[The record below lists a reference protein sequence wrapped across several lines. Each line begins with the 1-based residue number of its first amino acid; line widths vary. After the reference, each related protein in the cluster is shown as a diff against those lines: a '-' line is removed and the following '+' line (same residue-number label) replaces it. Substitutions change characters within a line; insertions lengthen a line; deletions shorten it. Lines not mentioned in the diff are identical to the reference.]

1 MVGQSRL
8 DGMLAR
14 KLDGKHTGQPKKAA
28 EAAA

>member
-8 DGMLAR
+8 EGMFAR
-14 KLDGKHTGQPKKAA
+14 KLDGKHTGQPRKAV